1 MIHLYLAPIF
11 DTVSRRSAERL
22 RRQRSKLIRAELS
35 GPAEI
40 EAPVQ
45 ESTCM
50 MNLGG
55 KKGTHPVSNGL
66 RF

>member
-11 DTVSRRSAERL
+11 DTVSRRN
-22 RRQRSKLIRAELS
+22 QRSKLIRAELS